1 MGTSTSSFG
10 VGKRESHD
18 ATDFYARFAAPE
30 ISDDDALGSPGRL
43 DVIHVGDARDM
54 SHVPD
59 ASVALVVT
67 SPPYFAGKEYETA
80 LGEGH
85 VPGDYID
92 YLTMLRD
99 VLRESVRT
107 LEPGGRIAVNVANLG
122 RRPYRSLAADVTTIL
137 QDDLR
142 LLLRGE
148 VIWQKQRGASG
159 SCAWGSYQS
168 PANPVLRDTTERVI
182 IASKGRFDRVGRGS
196 AAPGQPGV
204 ATIPGDEFMEATL
217 DVWEIP
223 AESAT
228 RVGHPAPFPV
238 ALVERCIQL
247 FTYDGDVVLDPFMG
261 SGTTAVAAVNT
272 GRHYIGYDTDAGY
285 VRQARERVESMV
297 PEARRDRRTLKDMA
311 RTLLDEAGYTDVD
324 EAVRIAPGVTV
335 SFRATSPS
343 GVVRL
348 FELGGTHTPARPGL
362 ARIDA
367 VWRVIAKAAV
377 GSRGDAGC
385 GVRRADV
392 GHRTRRSARR
402 GGGRGS
408 TDRCGHRRDARRRRR
423 RSLIRRAS
431 PMNASTHDEAVDR
444 RALKSVGVQFFANGA
459 IYATIIPRLPEIRD
473 QVGISIGS
481 ARSRAD
487 RGEHR
492 QPDRI
497 GLRRAC
503 HGADRQPSGDDLRRH
518 DVDRLPADH
527 RIRNLLGRARR
538 CAVRAGCSSTS
549 SSTWR

>member
-18 ATDFYARFAAPE
+18 STDFYARFVAPE
-30 ISDDDALGSPGRL
+30 VSDDAELGEPGEL

-54 SHVPD
+54 SQVPD

-85 VPGDYID
+85 VPGDYIE

-99 VLRESVRT
+99 VLTECVRI

-159 SCAWGSYQS
+159 SCAWGSYRS

-196 AAPGQPGV
+196 ASAGGPAAA
-204 ATIPGDEFMEATL
+204 ATIPGDEFLEATL

-238 ALVERCIQL
+238 ALAERCIQL

-261 SGTTAVAAVNT
+261 SGTTAVASVNT
-272 GRHYIGYDTDAGY
+272 GRHYVGLRHRSGLRAPGPRAGG
-285 VRQARERVESMV
+285 VDGPRATTGPSHAQGDGQSAARRVGRGGRRGDRSCRSGRHREL
-297 PEARRDRRTLKDMA
+297 PRDRR
-311 RTLLDEAGYTDVD
+311 
-324 EAVRIAPGVTV
+324 
-335 SFRATSPS
+335 ATALS
-343 GVVRL
+343 GSTSWPASTPR
-348 FELGGTHTPARPGL
+348 PARASAASTRSG
-362 ARIDA
+362 AR
-367 VWRVIAKAAV
+367 
-377 GSRGDAGC
+377 S
-385 GVRRADV
+385 
-392 GHRTRRSARR
+392 
-402 GGGRGS
+402 
-408 TDRCGHRRDARRRRR
+408 RRR
-423 RSLIRRAS
+423 RSRTSRCPGSSSSCSRPARCAAGRS
-431 PMNASTHDEAVDR
+431 PPS
-444 RALKSVGVQFFANGA
+444 
-459 IYATIIPRLPEIRD
+459 
-473 QVGISIGS
+473 S
-481 ARSRAD
+481 ARGD
-487 RGEHR
+487 R
-492 QPDRI
+492 
-497 GLRRAC
+497 
-503 HGADRQPSGDDLRRH
+503 S
-518 DVDRLPADH
+518 V
-527 RIRNLLGRARR
+527 
-538 CAVRAGCSSTS
+538 T
-549 SSTWR
+549 

>member
-18 ATDFYARFAAPE
+18 STDFYARFAPPV
-30 ISDDDALGSPGRL
+30 ISDDDRLGTPGVL

-54 SHVPD
+54 SEVPD

-85 VPGDYID
+85 VPADYLD

-99 VLRESVRT
+99 VLAECVRT
-107 LEPGGRIAVNVANLG
+107 LEPGGRLVVNVANLG
-122 RRPYRSLAADVTTIL
+122 RRPYRSLSADVTAIL

-168 PANPVLRDTTERVI
+168 PANPVLRDTTERLI

-196 AAPGQPGV
+196 AQPGEPGV

-238 ALVERCIQL
+238 PLVERCIQL

-272 GRHYIGYDTDAGY
+272 GRRYVGYDTDAAY
-285 VRQARERVESMV
+285 VRQARERIGSL
-297 PEARRDRRTLKDMA
+297 PLQQPRDRRTLKEMA
-311 RTLLDEAGYTDVD
+311 RTLLDDAGFAGV
-324 EAVRIAPGVTV
+324 EENVRVAPGVTV
-335 SFRATSPS
+335 SFRATDAEGRSH
-343 GVVRL
+343 L
-348 FELGGTHTPARPGL
+348 FELAGTHTPARPGL
-362 ARIDA
+362 SRLDA
-367 VWRVIAKAAV
+367 VWRTIAKAAIV
-377 GSRGDAGC
+377 HEVAVDTPFTVFTSGT
-385 GVRRADV
+385 V
-392 GHRTRRSARR
+392 R
-402 GGGRGS
+402 GGPMATMVAGS
-408 TDRCGHRRDARRRRR
+408 GLITAIVDVTADDA
-423 RSLIRRAS
+423 
-431 PMNASTHDEAVDR
+431 
-444 RALKSVGVQFFANGA
+444 
-459 IYATIIPRLPEIRD
+459 
-473 QVGISIGS
+473 
-481 ARSRAD
+481 
-487 RGEHR
+487 
-492 QPDRI
+492 
-497 GLRRAC
+497 
-503 HGADRQPSGDDLRRH
+503 
-518 DVDRLPADH
+518 
-527 RIRNLLGRARR
+527 LGRLTR
-538 CAVRAGCSSTS
+538 
-549 SSTWR
+549 

>member
-18 ATDFYARFAAPE
+18 STDFYSRFAPPE
-30 ISDDDALGSPGRL
+30 VSDDDTLGEPGEL

-54 SHVPD
+54 AAVPD

-85 VPGDYID
+85 VPGDYLD

-99 VLRESVRT
+99 VLGECVRA
-107 LEPGGRIAVNVANLG
+107 LEPGGRIAINVANLG

-159 SCAWGSYQS
+159 SCAWGSYRS
-168 PANPVLRDTTERVI
+168 PANPVLRDTTERLI

-196 AAPGQPGV
+196 ATPGEPGV
-204 ATIPGDEFMEATL
+204 STIPGDEFMEATL

-272 GRHYIGYDTDAGY
+272 GRRYVGFDTDPGY
-285 VRQARERVESMV
+285 VEQAQERVASMV
-297 PEARRDRRTLKDMA
+297 HPPSRDQRTLKEIA
-311 RTLLDEAGYTDVD
+311 RTLLDEAGCVDVV
-324 EAVRIAPGVTV
+324 ENPRIAPGVTV
-335 SFRATSPS
+335 AFRATGPDGIERLYELA
-343 GVVRL
+343 GVN
-348 FELGGTHTPARPGL
+348 TPARPGL
-362 ARIDA
+362 SRIDA
-367 VWRVIAKAAV
+367 VWRTIAKAAIAHEV
-377 GSRGDAGC
+377 DPSTPFVVLTPGT
-385 GVRRADV
+385 V
-392 GHRTRRSARR
+392 R
-402 GGGRGS
+402 GGPMAAVVGEGRPV
-408 TDRCGHRRDARRRRR
+408 AQ
-423 RSLIRRAS
+423 I
-431 PMNASTHDEAVDR
+431 VD
-444 RALKSVGVQFFANGA
+444 V
-459 IYATIIPRLPEIRD
+459 T
-473 QVGISIGS
+473 
-481 ARSRAD
+481 
-487 RGEHR
+487 
-492 QPDRI
+492 
-497 GLRRAC
+497 
-503 HGADRQPSGDDLRRH
+503 GDD
-518 DVDRLPADH
+518 VVERLILSAP
-527 RIRNLLGRARR
+527 G
-538 CAVRAGCSSTS
+538 
-549 SSTWR
+549 

>member
-18 ATDFYARFAAPE
+18 STDFYARFAAPE
-30 ISDDDALGSPGRL
+30 VSDDDTVGEPGEL

-54 SHVPD
+54 SAVPD

-85 VPGDYID
+85 VPGDYLD
-92 YLTMLRD
+92 YLAMLRD
-99 VLRESVRT
+99 VLAECVRT
-107 LEPGGRIAVNVANLG
+107 LEPGGRIAINVANLG

-148 VIWQKQRGASG
+148 VVWQKQRGASG

-196 AAPGQPGV
+196 VGPGEPGV

-272 GRHYIGYDTDAGY
+272 GRRYVGYDTDPGY
-285 VRQARERVESMV
+285 VRRACERVGSMV
-297 PEARRDRRTLKDMA
+297 PEPPRDRRTLKEMA
-311 RTLLDEAGYTDVD
+311 RSLLDECGYTDVD

-335 SFRATSPS
+335 SFRATSPA
-343 GVVRL
+343 GEVRL

-362 ARIDA
+362 GRIDA
-367 VWRVIAKAAV
+367 LWRAIAKAAV
-377 GSRGDAGC
+377 AHETLPEVDFVVLTSGT
-385 GVRRADV
+385 V
-392 GHRTRRSARR
+392 R
-402 GGGRGS
+402 GGPLATVVGD
-408 TDRCGHRRDARRRRR
+408 DRPIA
-423 RSLIRRAS
+423 
-431 PMNASTHDEAVDR
+431 AVVD
-444 RALKSVGVQFFANGA
+444 L
-459 IYATIIPRLPEIRD
+459 
-473 QVGISIGS
+473 
-481 ARSRAD
+481 ARSDA
-487 RGEHR
+487 H
-492 QPDRI
+492 
-497 GLRRAC
+497 L
-503 HGADRQPSGDDLRRH
+503 
-518 DVDRLPADH
+518 
-527 RIRNLLGRARR
+527 
-538 CAVRAGCSSTS
+538 
-549 SSTWR
+549 

>member
-18 ATDFYARFAAPE
+18 STDFYARFAPPE
-30 ISDDDALGSPGRL
+30 VSDDDALGEPGEL

-54 SHVPD
+54 SAVPD

-85 VPGDYID
+85 VPGDYLD

-99 VLRESVRT
+99 VLAECVRT

-182 IASKGRFDRVGRGS
+182 VASKGRFDRVGRS
-196 AAPGQPGV
+196 ASPGEPGG

-247 FTYDGDVVLDPFMG
+247 FTYDGDVVLDPFVG
-261 SGTTAVAAVNT
+261 SGTTAVAAANT
-272 GRHYIGYDTDAGY
+272 GRRYVGYDTDPDY
-285 VRQARERVESMV
+285 VRRARERVASMV
-297 PEARRDRRTLKDMA
+297 PVAATERRTLKEMA
-311 RTLLDEAGYTDVD
+311 RTLLDAAGFADV
-324 EAVRIAPGVTV
+324 EENVRVAPGVTV
-335 SFRATSPS
+335 SFRAVGPD
-343 GVVRL
+343 GVARL
-348 FELGGTHTPARPGL
+348 FELGGVHTPARPGL
-362 ARIDA
+362 SRLDA
-367 VWRVIAKAAV
+367 VWRTIAKAAIAQQATPATDFV
-377 GSRGDAGC
+377 VLTSGS
-385 GVRRADV
+385 V
-392 GHRTRRSARR
+392 R
-402 GGGRGS
+402 GGPLAAVVGDGGPIA
-408 TDRCGHRRDARRRRR
+408 TVVDVTG
-423 RSLIRRAS
+423 
-431 PMNASTHDEAVDR
+431 PEA
-444 RALKSVGVQFFANGA
+444 LE
-459 IYATIIPRLPEIRD
+459 RL
-473 QVGISIGS
+473 V
-481 ARSRAD
+481 A
-487 RGEHR
+487 
-492 QPDRI
+492 
-497 GLRRAC
+497 
-503 HGADRQPSGDDLRRH
+503 
-518 DVDRLPADH
+518 V
-527 RIRNLLGRARR
+527 
-538 CAVRAGCSSTS
+538 CAE
-549 SSTWR
+549 

>member
-1 MGTSTSSFG
+1 VGTSTSSFG

-18 ATDFYARFAAPE
+18 SSDFYARFAAPAV
-30 ISDDDALGSPGRL
+30 SDDNTLGSPGEL

-54 SHVPD
+54 SAVPD

-85 VPGDYID
+85 VPGDYLD
-92 YLTMLRD
+92 YLAMLRD
-99 VLRESVRT
+99 VLAECVRT

-142 LLLRGE
+142 MLLRGE

-196 AAPGQPGV
+196 AGPGEPGT

-238 ALVERCIQL
+238 ALAERCIQL
-247 FTYDGDVVLDPFMG
+247 LTYAGDIVLDPYMG

-285 VRQARERVESMV
+285 VRAARERVASMATAA
-297 PEARRDRRTLKDMA
+297 PHDRRTLKEIA
-311 RTLLDEAGYTDVD
+311 RTLLDDAGFVD
-324 EAVRIAPGVTV
+324 IEENARIAPGVTV
-335 SFRATSPS
+335 SFRATRPD
-343 GVVRL
+343 GVQQL
-348 FELGGTHTPARPGL
+348 FELGGTHTPARSGL
-362 ARIDA
+362 SRLDA
-367 VWRVIAKAAV
+367 VWRTIAKASIAHQ
-377 GSRGDAGC
+377 
-385 GVRRADV
+385 ADDHPEFV
-392 GHRTRRSARR
+392 VLTSGTVR
-402 GGGRGS
+402 GGPIATVLGAGRPI
-408 TDRCGHRRDARRRRR
+408 ARV
-423 RSLIRRAS
+423 IDVTG
-431 PMNASTHDEAVDR
+431 PG
-444 RALKSVGVQFFANGA
+444 AL
-459 IYATIIPRLPEIRD
+459 
-473 QVGISIGS
+473 
-481 ARSRAD
+481 
-487 RGEHR
+487 
-492 QPDRI
+492 
-497 GLRRAC
+497 
-503 HGADRQPSGDDLRRH
+503 
-518 DVDRLPADH
+518 DRLISPDE
-527 RIRNLLGRARR
+527 R
-538 CAVRAGCSSTS
+538 
-549 SSTWR
+549 

>member
-18 ATDFYARFAAPE
+18 SSDFYARFAAPE
-30 ISDDDALGSPGRL
+30 VSDDDTLGERGEL

-54 SHVPD
+54 SAVPD

-85 VPGDYID
+85 VPGDYLD
-92 YLTMLRD
+92 YLAMLRD
-99 VLRESVRT
+99 VFAECVRT

-168 PANPVLRDTTERVI
+168 PANPVLRDTTERVV
-182 IASKGRFDRVGRGS
+182 IASKGRFDRVGRG
-196 AAPGQPGV
+196 AARPGEAGV

-238 ALVERCIQL
+238 ALVERCIHL
-247 FTYDGDVVLDPFMG
+247 LTYDGDVVLDPFMG

-272 GRHYIGYDTDAGY
+272 GRRYIGFDTDPTY
-285 VRQARERVESMV
+285 VRQARERVSSMV
-297 PEARRDRRTLKDMA
+297 PGRPADRRTLKEMA
-311 RTLLDEAGYTDVD
+311 RTLLDDAGYVDVED
-324 EAVRIAPGVTV
+324 NPRVAPGVTV
-335 SFRATSPS
+335 SFRATGPD
-343 GVVRL
+343 GVSRL

-362 ARIDA
+362 GRIDV
-367 VWRVIAKAAV
+367 VWRTIAKAAV
-377 GSRGDAGC
+377 VRETAADTELVVITSGTVRGGPLSTVIGDGRPILAVVDAT
-385 GVRRADV
+385 RADAAE
-392 GHRTRRSARR
+392 R
-402 GGGRGS
+402 
-408 TDRCGHRRDARRRRR
+408 
-423 RSLIRRAS
+423 L
-431 PMNASTHDEAVDR
+431 
-444 RALKSVGVQFFANGA
+444 
-459 IYATIIPRLPEIRD
+459 ATIHQR
-473 QVGISIGS
+473 
-481 ARSRAD
+481 
-487 RGEHR
+487 
-492 QPDRI
+492 
-497 GLRRAC
+497 
-503 HGADRQPSGDDLRRH
+503 
-518 DVDRLPADH
+518 
-527 RIRNLLGRARR
+527 
-538 CAVRAGCSSTS
+538 
-549 SSTWR
+549 

>member
-18 ATDFYARFAAPE
+18 STDFYARFAAPE
-30 ISDDDALGSPGRL
+30 ISNDDTLGRPGEL

-54 SHVPD
+54 AAVPD

-85 VPGDYID
+85 VPGDYLD
-92 YLTMLRD
+92 YLAMLRD
-99 VLRESVRT
+99 VLAECVRT

-142 LLLRGE
+142 MLLRGE

-196 AAPGQPGV
+196 VGPGEPGV

-272 GRHYIGYDTDAGY
+272 GRHYVGYDTDPEY
-285 VRQARERVESMV
+285 VRQARERVVTMV
-297 PEARRDRRTLKDMA
+297 PEARRDRRTLKEMA
-311 RTLLDEAGYTDVD
+311 RTLLDDAGYTDV
-324 EAVRIAPGVTV
+324 EESVRIAPGVTV
-335 SFRATSPS
+335 GFRATSPD
-343 GVVRL
+343 GHVRL

-362 ARIDA
+362 SRIDA
-367 VWRVIAKAAV
+367 LWRVVAKAAV
-377 GSRGDAGC
+377 AQQVAPDVDFVVLTAGT
-385 GVRRADV
+385 V
-392 GHRTRRSARR
+392 R
-402 GGGRGS
+402 GGPLATVVGAGRPIAAVVDM
-408 TDRCGHRRDARRRRR
+408 TRVDAD
-423 RSLIRRAS
+423 I
-431 PMNASTHDEAVDR
+431 
-444 RALKSVGVQFFANGA
+444 
-459 IYATIIPRLPEIRD
+459 
-473 QVGISIGS
+473 
-481 ARSRAD
+481 
-487 RGEHR
+487 
-492 QPDRI
+492 
-497 GLRRAC
+497 
-503 HGADRQPSGDDLRRH
+503 
-518 DVDRLPADH
+518 
-527 RIRNLLGRARR
+527 
-538 CAVRAGCSSTS
+538 
-549 SSTWR
+549 

>member
-18 ATDFYARFAAPE
+18 STDFYARFAAPE
-30 ISDDDALGSPGRL
+30 VSDDDTLGEPGEL

-54 SHVPD
+54 AAVPD

-85 VPGDYID
+85 VPGDYLD
-92 YLTMLRD
+92 YLAMLRD
-99 VLRESVRT
+99 VLAECVRT

-196 AAPGQPGV
+196 AGPGEPGV

-247 FTYDGDVVLDPFMG
+247 FTYGGDVVLDPFMG

-272 GRHYIGYDTDAGY
+272 DRHYIGYDTDPDY
-285 VRQARERVESMV
+285 VRQARERVASMV
-297 PEARRDRRTLKDMA
+297 PEAPRDRRTLKEMA
-311 RTLLDEAGYTDVD
+311 RTLLDGAGYTDVE

-335 SFRATSPS
+335 SFRATSPD

-362 ARIDA
+362 SRIDA
-367 VWRVIAKAAV
+367 LWRVVAKAAV
-377 GSRGDAGC
+377 AQQVAADLDFVVLTAGTVRGGPLATVVGEGRPIAAVVDMTR
-385 GVRRADV
+385 VDADV
-392 GHRTRRSARR
+392 
-402 GGGRGS
+402 
-408 TDRCGHRRDARRRRR
+408 
-423 RSLIRRAS
+423 
-431 PMNASTHDEAVDR
+431 
-444 RALKSVGVQFFANGA
+444 
-459 IYATIIPRLPEIRD
+459 
-473 QVGISIGS
+473 
-481 ARSRAD
+481 
-487 RGEHR
+487 
-492 QPDRI
+492 
-497 GLRRAC
+497 
-503 HGADRQPSGDDLRRH
+503 
-518 DVDRLPADH
+518 
-527 RIRNLLGRARR
+527 
-538 CAVRAGCSSTS
+538 
-549 SSTWR
+549 